1 MFSSVEL
8 KYERAVEGSLLS
20 CHPERQR
27 KTDLDYTFSRTPLR
41 EAFTLQGTATSPHM
55 NWTKL
60 RNEEREG
67 GEGGVATCLQSQL
80 MR

>member
-55 NWTKL
+55 N
-60 RNEEREG
+60 
-67 GEGGVATCLQSQL
+67 
-80 MR
+80 